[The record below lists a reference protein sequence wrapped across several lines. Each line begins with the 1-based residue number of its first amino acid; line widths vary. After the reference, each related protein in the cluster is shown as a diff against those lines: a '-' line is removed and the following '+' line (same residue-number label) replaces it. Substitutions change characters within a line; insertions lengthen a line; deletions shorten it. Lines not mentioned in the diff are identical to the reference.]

1 MLSKAEKDAIA
12 GAAQRIVERFVIPPG
27 VEPWRACLW
36 YTFGALPFLE
46 RILKRKVI
54 PQGGTASWR
63 RVRDED
69 DDGIMPTHYSYQ
81 FDLDHPM
88 TTMSIVLRQLPEM
101 HCWLAVPST
110 GDIID
115 LSVKHQAR
123 ACHENTGMQWTGDP
137 LPEYLW
143 LNVNDPEQTDYV
155 YRGQREAT
163 AIAIEAGQSCVR
175 FLYPRTPCHS
185 IPESKSSPTSSSPKP
200 TGRSTTSRT
209 GSASTGRRTN
219 RGGGSLGS

>member
-1 MLSKAEKDAIA
+1 MTKAEKDAIA

-36 YTFGALPFLE
+36 YTFGAIPFVQKV
-46 RILKRKVI
+46 LKKKVI

-69 DDGIMPTHYSYQ
+69 DDGVLPTHFTYL
-81 FDLDHPM
+81 FDFDDPL
-88 TTMSIVLRQLPEM
+88 TTMSLLLRQLPEM
-101 HCWLAVPST
+101 HCWMAVPST

-115 LSVKHQAR
+115 LSVKHQTR
-123 ACHENTGMQWTGDP
+123 ACYENTQMVWQAYP

-143 LNVNDPEQTDYV
+143 LNVNDPEQDDFV

-163 AIAIEAGQSCVR
+163 AIAIDAAASCVR
-175 FLYPRTPCHS
+175 FRYP
-185 IPESKSSPTSSSPKP
+185 K
-200 TGRSTTSRT
+200 TTE
-209 GSASTGRRTN
+209 
-219 RGGGSLGS
+219 RG